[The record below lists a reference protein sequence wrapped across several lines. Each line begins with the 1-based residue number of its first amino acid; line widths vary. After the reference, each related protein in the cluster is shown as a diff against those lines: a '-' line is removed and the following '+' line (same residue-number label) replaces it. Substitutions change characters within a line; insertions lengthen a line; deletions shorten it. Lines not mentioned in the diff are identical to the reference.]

1 MNIFYLESSAE
12 KSARDL
18 CDKHI
23 PKMLLETCQMLSTGI
38 RTRLENPDD
47 ATLPLYKVAYPKH
60 PSTIWVGSSLLN
72 FRWAQDLGRSIAE
85 QYTFRFGKIHKSER
99 IINWL
104 DTHNSLV
111 ERAFSKDAINK
122 FTPPPQCMPDHY
134 KDEDTIT
141 AYRNYYFG
149 DKRPFAKWEKG
160 VAKPFWFRFREER
173 EARDEQEK
181 KNADA

>member
-1 MNIFYLESSAE
+1 MY
-12 KSARDL
+12 L
-18 CDKHI
+18 CDKHV

-99 IINWL
+99 IIDWL
-104 DTHNSLV
+104 DTHSSLV
-111 ERAFSKDAINK
+111 ERAFSKDATNK

-160 VAKPFWFRFREER
+160 VAKPYWFELMEV
-173 EARDEQEK
+173 RDERKK
-181 KNADA
+181 KNEDA